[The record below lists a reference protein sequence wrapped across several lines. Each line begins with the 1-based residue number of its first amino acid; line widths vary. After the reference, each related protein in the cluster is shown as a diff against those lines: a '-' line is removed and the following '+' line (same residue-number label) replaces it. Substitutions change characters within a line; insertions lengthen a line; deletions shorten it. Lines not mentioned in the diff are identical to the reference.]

1 MVYVVLDPAEI
12 RGVYLSW
19 DECSRAVLG
28 VPGARYRR
36 ASSIEQALALLSGG
50 IKLPPGTHAFVDGNH
65 EGGVGAVLVHRSP
78 GGETAEKRLAAR
90 TRDFI
95 PHVPTGPGTVAIAEV
110 LAVALALKAIRRP
123 CRVTVWHDYVGTS
136 HLVSGRWK
144 ARNPHLAEAVRLVRS
159 LLRASGCRVEFSH
172 VRSHQAALCDEIA
185 AWNRV
190 ADELA
195 ATAARTAEHE
205 TEVQL

>member
-1 MVYVVLDPAEI
+1 MVYVVLEPVEA

-36 ASSIEQALALLSGG
+36 ASSLEQALALLSGG

-65 EGGVGAVLVHRSP
+65 HGGVAAVLVHCSHNGPVR
-78 GGETAEKRLAAR
+78 EKRLSAH
-90 TRDFI
+90 TRHFLPDA
-95 PHVPTGPGTVAIAEV
+95 PTGPGTNVTAEII
-110 LAVALALKAIRRP
+110 AVALALKAIRKP
-123 CRVTVWHDYVGTS
+123 CRLTVWHDYEGTP
-136 HLVSGRWK
+136 HLIAGRWK